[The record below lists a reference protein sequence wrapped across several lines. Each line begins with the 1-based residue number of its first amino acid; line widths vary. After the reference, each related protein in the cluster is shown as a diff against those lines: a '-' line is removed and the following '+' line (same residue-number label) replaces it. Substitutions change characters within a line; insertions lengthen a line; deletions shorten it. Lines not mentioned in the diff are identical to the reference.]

1 MRNVQ
6 FVRKSHRRTGR
17 KMLFTGRIRAVF
29 VTLILFSTFITLQFL
44 TSVSK
49 ELLQSILQKL
59 KDLQAESRSH
69 ISKDD
74 GNLKVLP
81 SHPYWSI
88 LFFDKKISFLKEKAR
103 HFFNETK
110 ELAFTTRHRKLS
122 LEVLLAFDH
131 VWRKKLN
138 HTYFLYAGTL
148 LGAYRH
154 GQLVPWDD
162 DTEILID
169 VKHNKTLVELFRGSN
184 LAITTASNFLKKMFL
199 RNSTTDSGF
208 RQTIDILFYEFRSNG
223 SEIEV
228 VGQDFVFPSKFVF
241 PTIPIP
247 YEGHTF
253 LGPRCPPK
261 IIKITFGHDALKM
274 CCSRVPK
281 QKAKTSDNI
290 STCVHCTL
298 LFGIFNFLRWKRIN
312 STHSQQITFEPF
324 FPQNTTKKS
333 ISIVWKD
340 GPTIFMPEC

>member
-6 FVRKSHRRTGR
+6 FVRKSYHRTRR
-17 KMLFTGRIRAVF
+17 KMLFAGKIRAVF
-29 VTLILFSTFITLQFL
+29 VTLILFSAFITLQLF
-44 TSVSK
+44 TSTSK
-49 ELLQSILQKL
+49 ELLQNILQKW
-59 KDLQAESRSH
+59 KVLQTESRFQNSN
-69 ISKDD
+69 DD

-88 LFFDKKISFLKEKAR
+88 LFFDKKTSFLKERAR
-103 HFFNETK
+103 QFFNETK

-122 LEVLLAFDH
+122 LEVLVAFDH

-138 HTYFLYAGTL
+138 HNYFLYAGTL

-162 DTEILID
+162 DTEVLID
-169 VKHNKTLVELFRGSN
+169 VKYNKTLAELFQGSN
-184 LAITTASNFLKKMFL
+184 LSISTDSYFLKKMFL
-199 RNSTTDSGF
+199 MNSTIDSDF
-208 RQTIDILFYEFRSNG
+208 RQTIDILFYGFRSNG

-228 VGQDFVFPSKFVF
+228 IGQDFVFPSKFVF

-261 IIKITFGHDALKM
+261 IIKITSGDDALKM
-274 CCSRVPK
+274 CC
-281 QKAKTSDNI
+281 TSIRKRKPEKFNNI
-290 STCVHCTL
+290 SKCVHCTL

-312 STHSQQITFEPF
+312 STHSQKITFEPF
-324 FPQNTTKKS
+324 FPQNITKKS
-333 ISIVWKD
+333 ISIVWKE